1 LLLVGPGLGGFADET
16 CRVGFIK
23 RFQKIGV
30 TLGRGLASSRSFAA
44 GVKST
49 SPPEAK
55 ALCVAGRG
63 IDPQHDLMQPPT

>member
-16 CRVGFIK
+16 RRAGFIK

-30 TLGRGLASSRSFAA
+30 TPGRGLASSRSFAA

-49 SPPEAK
+49 LPPEAR
-55 ALCVAGRG
+55 ALCAAGHG
-63 IDPQHDLMQPPT
+63 IGLQRDLMQPPT